1 MSNNTATMNS
11 VGVDDLMLQMQIA
24 QATLAT
30 LYILA
35 DPGTGKTSIDRQV
48 AVQRLRKHGAEANY
62 VYVNGSTKTAEF
74 FGMSVPLV
82 KNGSCDFYIAEW
94 FRKLANMKHAHL
106 CVDEFDKLSFRDQA
120 PFLQL
125 ASERGIDGTRLGDG
139 VTMSF
144 LGNFRTNGNGSNGFS
159 NIATN
164 KGSVVHFRP
173 EPHRVHQYLVAVGA
187 HPWVT
192 SYLLENPHR
201 TNAFNPLN
209 ERNCTSRQWE
219 WVSRNL
225 SALMEISP
233 NPSARHVVQT
243 VATRVP
249 DDVAQE
255 FTIMTELQQQIVPTH
270 EVFADPKGCRKPNTE
285 DRGVHWLQVNT
296 IASRAAGMK
305 MNEKFNGLTRTQCKV
320 AAFLYAERF
329 APEFLNAILPM
340 IQSLPIDDPNYSPDK
355 QAIPSQL
362 MSHDILAN
370 KLRENARLI
379 EEK

>member
-1 MSNNTATMNS
+1 MSSTHTLNS
-11 VGVDDLMLQMQIA
+11 VGIDDLMLQMQIA

-30 LYILA
+30 LYILG

-139 VTMSF
+139 VTLSF

-164 KGSVVHFRP
+164 KGSVVHFMP
-173 EPHRVHQYLVAVGA
+173 EPQRVWQYLVANGC

-201 TNAFNPLN
+201 TNSFNPQS

-225 SALMEISP
+225 QALLEINP

-255 FTIMTELQQQIVPTH
+255 FTIMTELQQQLVPAH
-270 EVFADPKGCRKPNTE
+270 EVFADPKRCRMPKSD

-305 MNEKFNGLTRTQCKV
+305 MNEKFNGMTRTQCKV
-320 AAFLYAERF
+320 AAFQYAERF
-329 APEFLNAILPM
+329 APEYLNAILPM
-340 IQSLPIDDPNYSPDK
+340 VCMLPIDDPNYRADATS
-355 QAIPSQL
+355 IPGAL
-362 MSHDILAN
+362 NTNKILIE
-370 KLRENARLI
+370 KIRENARII
-379 EEK
+379 EE